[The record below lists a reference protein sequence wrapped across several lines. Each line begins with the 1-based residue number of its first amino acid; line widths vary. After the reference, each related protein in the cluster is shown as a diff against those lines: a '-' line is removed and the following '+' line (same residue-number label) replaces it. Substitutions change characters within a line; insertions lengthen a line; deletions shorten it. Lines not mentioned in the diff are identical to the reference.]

1 MGVFELQTKEANF
14 KDETNK
20 GQQIKYLR
28 VKKAKKVVKCTHL
41 KNSPTDTYSQ
51 QEYQCESQIKCERLI
66 KYFFTFRLSHLSISR
81 LSSHRK
87 PCTAAP
93 VKS

>member
-51 QEYQCESQIKCERLI
+51 
-66 KYFFTFRLSHLSISR
+66 
-81 LSSHRK
+81 
-87 PCTAAP
+87 
-93 VKS
+93 